1 MKVFELNFKL
11 MPSQPCKFRTC
22 QIVLQWH
29 QLDRLERF
37 RTILWDFMLSA
48 TLFSSSPKKGYSQ
61 LLAKYRVVA
70 VFPTPTASETAMVLV
85 KRDDSLALPSLESVP
100 TDMER
105 RISLALPLAQYVFH

>member
-1 MKVFELNFKL
+1 MGFHVVCN
-11 MPSQPCKFRTC
+11 
-22 QIVLQWH
+22 
-29 QLDRLERF
+29 
-37 RTILWDFMLSA
+37 
-48 TLFSSSPKKGYSQ
+48 LFSSSQKNGYSQ

-70 VFPTPTASETAMVLV
+70 LFSTPTASETAMDLV